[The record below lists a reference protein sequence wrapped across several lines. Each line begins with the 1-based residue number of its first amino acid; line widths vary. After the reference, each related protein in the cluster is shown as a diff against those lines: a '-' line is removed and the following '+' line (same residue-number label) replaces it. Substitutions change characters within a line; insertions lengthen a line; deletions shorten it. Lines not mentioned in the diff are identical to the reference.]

1 MARLDT
7 IRALEKRGLS
17 TQLAEKTVE
26 LGYQLGTLKK
36 CTLKKLE
43 KDFYYKEILQLIDV
57 SKNKSI
63 DRDDIV
69 DKALKE
75 GDISDGPISADQA
88 LRRVE
93 KKLGVIWSLPEGY
106 TIDGVL
112 KQISRKGQVLLGVAF
127 PINSKQFRYP
137 FHGYVYLKTR
147 GICYQSV
154 ITEVVSFDR
163 PNIPEEKELLLSA
176 HTSEPYV
183 TFLRIE
189 RLIEMPRTIR
199 LEEFRKMDG
208 TQVKSARNYTQVEDS
223 LDLDRE
229 RLRFEEE
236 RITALKLF
244 TDMGLSQ
251 KVSLSLFTHGIFL
264 ASQVVIATDNELR
277 AAGVPAAKLAKFRDA
292 AAEAAAV
299 ELQKPVT
306 SKTTVKK
313 KKKVEKEDK
322 PVKKINKFRKQANN
336 LSSELP
342 GLYSEEI
349 AIEAETNKLAK
360 EDIEALVKT
369 YTKLNSAENDIE
381 QILSKKEGIL
391 PQGVIREI
399 AEKSIKHK
407 LKPKQIETVI
417 DGGIEQYI
425 RNKVDATEAVGVI
438 AAQSIG
444 EPGTQMTMRTFHYA
458 GVAEMNVTLGLPRL
472 IEIVDA
478 RRIPKTPIMEVFL
491 EPNVSG
497 SQKKALEIANLIEA
511 QSVSQLA
518 KISTDI
524 TNLRVL
530 IEPDMKILKTR
541 GLPIE
546 ELAARIK
553 KKGRLKSKMTIEKG
567 TIILEEDAVSFKKL
581 YLLEDKVSHLM
592 VDGIGNIQRAIV
604 RKEDNEFV
612 IFTEGS
618 DLQAILEVAGVDPT
632 RTNTNSI
639 HEVAEVLGIE
649 AARIAIANELHKTL
663 SEQGLAVD
671 PRHNM
676 LVSDVMTNTGAIQ
689 AIGRHGI
696 SGAKVSVLARAAFEI
711 TSTHLLQAG
720 LSGESDVLTGVA
732 ENIIVGQPVHLGT
745 GAVSAIYKPKA
756 KKGKKGGK

>member
-17 TQLAEKTVE
+17 PQLAEKTVE

-36 CTLKKLE
+36 CDLKTLR

-57 SKNKSI
+57 SKNKLI
-63 DRDDIV
+63 NRDEIV
-69 DKALKE
+69 EKALDE
-75 GDISDGPISADQA
+75 GDISEGPISADQA

-93 KKLGVIWSLPEGY
+93 KKLGVIWSLPDGY
-106 TIDGVL
+106 TIEGLVSH
-112 KQISRKGQVLLGVAF
+112 ISRRGQALLGVAF

-137 FHGYVYLKTR
+137 FNGYVYLKSR

-154 ITEVVSFDR
+154 ITEVLSFDR
-163 PNIPEEKELLLSA
+163 PGIPEEEKLMLSA
-176 HTSEPYV
+176 HTKEPYV
-183 TFLRIE
+183 TFLRID
-189 RLIEMPRTIR
+189 RLIELPRTIR

-208 TQVKSARNYTQVEDS
+208 TQVKSARNYTQVEDA
-223 LDLDRE
+223 LDLERE

-236 RITALKLF
+236 RMSAIKLF
-244 TDMGLSQ
+244 TGMNLSQ
-251 KVSLSLFTHGIFL
+251 KVSLGLYTHGIWK
-264 ASQVVIATDNELR
+264 ASQVVTATDAELLN
-277 AAGVPAAKLAKFRDA
+277 AGVPKAKVAKFRDA
-292 AAEAAAV
+292 AAEAAAI
-299 ELQKPVT
+299 ELQEPVAKP
-306 SKTTVKK
+306 KTTKQKKVVEEETVVKK
-313 KKKVEKEDK
+313 ANKYRKRAEKLTEK
-322 PVKKINKFRKQANN
+322 
-336 LSSELP
+336 LP
-342 GLYSEEI
+342 AVYGEEI
-349 AIEAETNKLAK
+349 AQKAETEKLAK
-360 EDIEALVKT
+360 KDIESLVKEYST
-369 YTKLNSAENDIE
+369 LADLEEKIGEICV
-381 QILSKKEGIL
+381 KKGQLL
-391 PQGVIREI
+391 PQGLLREI
-399 AEKSIKHK
+399 ADKSLKNK
-407 LKPKQIETVI
+407 LKTKQIEKVI
-417 DGGIEQYI
+417 DGAISQFNQ
-425 RNKVDATEAVGVI
+425 NKVDATEAVGVV

-478 RRIPKTPIMEVFL
+478 RRVPKTPIMEVFL
-491 EPNVSG
+491 EPDISA
-497 SQKKALEIANLIEA
+497 SQKKALEIASQIEA
-511 QSVSQLA
+511 KAVSQLA
-518 KISTDI
+518 RITTDI
-524 TNLRVL
+524 TNLRV
-530 IEPDMKILKTR
+530 IVEPDMKVLKSR
-541 GLPIE
+541 NLPIN

-553 KKGRLKSKMTIEKG
+553 KKGRLKTKMTVENN
-567 TIILEEDAVSFKKL
+567 TIILEEEDVSFKKL

-604 RKEDNEFV
+604 RKERDEYV

-618 DLQAILEVAGVDPT
+618 DLKAILDVPGIDPT

-663 SEQGLAVD
+663 SEQGLSVD
-671 PRHNM
+671 HRHNM
-676 LVSDVMTNTGAIQ
+676 LVSDVMTNTGSIQ

-720 LSGESDVLTGVA
+720 LTGESDVLTGVA

-745 GAVSAIYKPKA
+745 GAVSAIYKPK
-756 KKGKKGGK
+756 KKGKK

>member
-17 TQLAEKTVE
+17 PQLAEKTVE

-36 CTLKKLE
+36 CDLKTLR

-57 SKNKSI
+57 SKNKLI
-63 DRDDIV
+63 NRDEIV
-69 DKALKE
+69 EKALDE
-75 GDISDGPISADQA
+75 GDISEGPISADQA

-93 KKLGVIWSLPEGY
+93 KKLGVIWSLPDGY
-106 TIDGVL
+106 TIEGLVSH
-112 KQISRKGQVLLGVAF
+112 ISRRGQALLGVAF

-137 FHGYVYLKTR
+137 FNGYVYLKNR

-154 ITEVVSFDR
+154 ITEVLSFDR
-163 PNIPEEKELLLSA
+163 PGIPEEEKLMLSA
-176 HTSEPYV
+176 HTKEPYV
-183 TFLRIE
+183 TFLRID
-189 RLIEMPRTIR
+189 RLIELPRTIR

-208 TQVKSARNYTQVEDS
+208 TQVKSARNYTQVEDA
-223 LDLDRE
+223 LDLERE

-236 RITALKLF
+236 RMSAIKLF
-244 TDMGLSQ
+244 TGMNLSQ
-251 KVSLSLFTHGIFL
+251 KVSLGLYTHGIWK
-264 ASQVVIATDNELR
+264 ASQVVTATDAELLN
-277 AAGVPAAKLAKFRDA
+277 AGVPKAKVAKFRDA
-292 AAEAAAV
+292 AAEAAAI
-299 ELQKPVT
+299 ELQEPVAKP
-306 SKTTVKK
+306 KTTKQKKVVEEETIVKK
-313 KKKVEKEDK
+313 TNKYRKRAEKLTEK
-322 PVKKINKFRKQANN
+322 
-336 LSSELP
+336 LP
-342 GLYSEEI
+342 AVYGEEI
-349 AIEAETNKLAK
+349 AQKAETEKLAK
-360 EDIEALVKT
+360 KDIESLVKEYST
-369 YTKLNSAENDIE
+369 LADLEEKVGEICV
-381 QILSKKEGIL
+381 KKGQLL
-391 PQGVIREI
+391 PQGLLREI
-399 AEKSIKHK
+399 ADKSLKNK
-407 LKPKQIETVI
+407 LKTKQIEKVI
-417 DGGIEQYI
+417 DGAISQFNQ
-425 RNKVDATEAVGVI
+425 NKVDATEAVGVV

-478 RRIPKTPIMEVFL
+478 RRVPKTPIMEVFL
-491 EPNVSG
+491 EPDISA
-497 SQKKALEIANLIEA
+497 SQKKALEIASQIEA
-511 QSVSQLA
+511 KAVSQLA
-518 KISTDI
+518 RITTDI
-524 TNLRVL
+524 TNLRV
-530 IEPDMKILKTR
+530 IVEPDMKVLKSR
-541 GLPIE
+541 NLPIN

-553 KKGRLKSKMTIEKG
+553 KKGRLKTKMTVENN
-567 TIILEEDAVSFKKL
+567 TIILEEEDVSFKKL

-604 RKEDNEFV
+604 RKERDEYV

-618 DLQAILEVAGVDPT
+618 DLKAILDVPGIDPT

-663 SEQGLAVD
+663 SEQGLSVD
-671 PRHNM
+671 HRHNM
-676 LVSDVMTNTGAIQ
+676 LVSDVMTNTGSIQ

-720 LSGESDVLTGVA
+720 LTGESDVLTGVA

-745 GAVSAIYKPKA
+745 GAVSAIYKPK
-756 KKGKKGGK
+756 KKGKK

>member
-17 TQLAEKTVE
+17 TQLAKKTVE
-26 LGYQLGTLKK
+26 LGYQLGSLKK

-57 SKNKSI
+57 SKNNSI

-75 GDISDGPISADQA
+75 GDVSDEPITADQA

-112 KQISRKGQVLLGVAF
+112 KKISRKGQVLLGVAF

-236 RITALKLF
+236 RMAALKLF
-244 TDMGLSQ
+244 TEIGLSQ

-264 ASQVVIATDNELR
+264 ASQVVIATDNELK
-277 AAGVPAAKLAKFRDA
+277 AAGVPATKITKLRDA
-292 AAEAAAV
+292 AAEAAAI
-299 ELQKPVT
+299 ELQEPIT
-306 SKTTVKK
+306 SKRTVKK
-313 KKKVEKEDK
+313 KKKSETENKR
-322 PVKKINKFRKQANN
+322 VKKINKFRKQANN
-336 LSSELP
+336 LASKLPEL
-342 GLYSEEI
+342 YNEEI
-349 AIEAETNKLAK
+349 AIEAETNKLTRK
-360 EDIEALVKT
+360 DIEALVKK
-369 YTKLNSAENDIE
+369 YAKLNEVENDIK
-381 QILSKKEGIL
+381 QILSKKKGSL
-391 PQGVIREI
+391 PQGVVREI
-399 AEKSIKHK
+399 AEKSIKNK
-407 LKPKQIETVI
+407 LKPKQIEIVI
-417 DGGIEQYI
+417 DGGVEQYN

-530 IEPDMKILKTR
+530 IEPDMKILKNR

-567 TIILEEDAVSFKKL
+567 TIILEEDDVSFKKL

-618 DLQAILEVAGVDPT
+618 DLQAILEVDGVDPT

-649 AARIAIANELHKTL
+649 AARIAIGNELHKTL
-663 SEQGLAVD
+663 SEQGLSVD
-671 PRHNM
+671 LRHNM

-745 GAVSAIYKPKA
+745 GAVSAIYKPKS
-756 KKGKKGGK
+756 KKGGKK

>member
-17 TQLAEKTVE
+17 PKLAEKTVE

-36 CTLKKLE
+36 CDLKTLK

-57 SKNKSI
+57 SKNRLI
-63 DRDDIV
+63 DRDEIV
-69 DKALKE
+69 EKALDE
-75 GDISDGPISADQA
+75 GDINEGPISADQA

-93 KKLGVIWSLPEGY
+93 KKLGVIWSLPDGY
-106 TIDGVL
+106 TIEGLVSH
-112 KQISRKGQVLLGVAF
+112 ISRRGQALLGVAF

-137 FHGYVYLKTR
+137 FNGYVYLKNR

-154 ITEVVSFDR
+154 ITEVLSFDR
-163 PNIPEEKELLLSA
+163 PGIPEEEKLMLSA
-176 HTSEPYV
+176 HTKEPYV
-183 TFLRIE
+183 TFLRID
-189 RLIEMPRTIR
+189 RLIELPRTIR

-208 TQVKSARNYTQVEDS
+208 TQVKSARNYTQVEDA
-223 LDLDRE
+223 LDLERE

-236 RITALKLF
+236 RMSAIKLF
-244 TDMGLSQ
+244 TGMNLSQ
-251 KVSLSLFTHGIFL
+251 KVSLGLYTHGIWK
-264 ASQVVIATDNELR
+264 ASQVVTATDAELLN
-277 AAGVPAAKLAKFRDA
+277 AGVPKAKVAKFRDD
-292 AAEAAAV
+292 AAEAAAI
-299 ELQKPVT
+299 ELQEPVAKPKATKRKKVVEEEVV
-306 SKTTVKK
+306 VKK
-313 KKKVEKEDK
+313 ANKYRKRADK
-322 PVKKINKFRKQANN
+322 LTGK
-336 LSSELP
+336 LP
-342 GLYSEEI
+342 EVYGEEI
-349 AIEAETNKLAK
+349 AQKAETEKLAK
-360 EDIEALVKT
+360 KDIETLVKEYST
-369 YTKLNSAENDIE
+369 LTDLEEKVGEIC
-381 QILSKKEGIL
+381 IKKGQLL
-391 PQGVIREI
+391 PQGLLREI
-399 AEKSIKHK
+399 AEKSLKNK
-407 LKPKQIETVI
+407 LKTKQIEKVI
-417 DGGIEQYI
+417 DGAIVQFNQ
-425 RNKVDATEAVGVI
+425 NKVDATEAVGVV

-478 RRIPKTPIMEVFL
+478 RRVPKTPIMEVFL
-491 EPNVSG
+491 EPDISA
-497 SQKKALEIANLIEA
+497 SQKKALEIASQIEA
-511 QSVSQLA
+511 KSVSQLA
-518 KISTDI
+518 RISTDI
-524 TNLRVL
+524 TNLRV
-530 IEPDMKILKTR
+530 IVEPDMKVLKSR
-541 GLPIE
+541 NLPIN

-553 KKGRLKSKMTIEKG
+553 KKGRLKTKMTVENN
-567 TIILEEDAVSFKKL
+567 TIILEEEDVSFKKL

-604 RKEDNEFV
+604 RKERDEYV

-618 DLQAILEVAGVDPT
+618 DLKAILDVPGIDPT

-663 SEQGLAVD
+663 SEQGLSVD
-671 PRHNM
+671 HRHNM
-676 LVSDVMTNTGAIQ
+676 LVSDVMTNTGSIQ

-720 LSGESDVLTGVA
+720 LTGESDVLTGVA

-745 GAVSAIYKPKA
+745 GAVSAIYKPK
-756 KKGKKGGK
+756 KKGKK

>member
-17 TQLAEKTVE
+17 PKLAEKTVE

-36 CTLKKLE
+36 CDLKTLK

-57 SKNKSI
+57 SKNRLI
-63 DRDDIV
+63 DRDEIV
-69 DKALKE
+69 EKALDE
-75 GDISDGPISADQA
+75 GDINEGPISADQA

-93 KKLGVIWSLPEGY
+93 KKLGVIWSLPDGY
-106 TIDGVL
+106 TIEGLVSH
-112 KQISRKGQVLLGVAF
+112 ISRRGQALLGVAF

-137 FHGYVYLKTR
+137 FNGYVYLKNR

-154 ITEVVSFDR
+154 ITEVLSFDR
-163 PNIPEEKELLLSA
+163 PGIPEEEKLMLSA
-176 HTSEPYV
+176 HTKEPYV
-183 TFLRIE
+183 TFLRID
-189 RLIEMPRTIR
+189 RLIELPRTIR

-208 TQVKSARNYTQVEDS
+208 TQVKSARNYTQVEDA
-223 LDLDRE
+223 LDLERE

-236 RITALKLF
+236 RMSAIKLF
-244 TDMGLSQ
+244 TGMNLSQ
-251 KVSLSLFTHGIFL
+251 KVSLGLYTHGIWK
-264 ASQVVIATDNELR
+264 ASQVVTATDAELLN
-277 AAGVPAAKLAKFRDA
+277 AGVPKAKVAKFRDA
-292 AAEAAAV
+292 AAEAAAI
-299 ELQKPVT
+299 ELQEPVAKPKATKRKKVVEEEVV
-306 SKTTVKK
+306 VKK
-313 KKKVEKEDK
+313 ANKYRKRADK
-322 PVKKINKFRKQANN
+322 LTGK
-336 LSSELP
+336 LP
-342 GLYSEEI
+342 EVYGEEI
-349 AIEAETNKLAK
+349 AQKAETEKLAK
-360 EDIEALVKT
+360 KDIETLVKEYST
-369 YTKLNSAENDIE
+369 LTDLEEKVGEIC
-381 QILSKKEGIL
+381 IKKGQLL
-391 PQGVIREI
+391 PQGLLREI
-399 AEKSIKHK
+399 AEKSLKNK
-407 LKPKQIETVI
+407 LKTKQIEKVI
-417 DGGIEQYI
+417 DGAIVQFNQ
-425 RNKVDATEAVGVI
+425 NKVDATEAVGVV

-478 RRIPKTPIMEVFL
+478 RRVPKTPIMEVFL
-491 EPNVSG
+491 EPDISA
-497 SQKKALEIANLIEA
+497 SQKKALEIASQIEA
-511 QSVSQLA
+511 KSVSQLA
-518 KISTDI
+518 RISTDI
-524 TNLRVL
+524 TNLRV
-530 IEPDMKILKTR
+530 IVEPDMKVLKSR
-541 GLPIE
+541 NLPIN

-553 KKGRLKSKMTIEKG
+553 KKGRLKTKMTVENN
-567 TIILEEDAVSFKKL
+567 TIILEEEDVSFKKL

-604 RKEDNEFV
+604 RKERDEYV

-618 DLQAILEVAGVDPT
+618 DLKAILDVPGIDPT

-663 SEQGLAVD
+663 SEQGLSVD
-671 PRHNM
+671 HRHNM
-676 LVSDVMTNTGAIQ
+676 LVSDVMTNTGSIQ

-720 LSGESDVLTGVA
+720 LTGESDVLTGVA

-745 GAVSAIYKPKA
+745 GAVSAIYKPK
-756 KKGKKGGK
+756 KKGKK

>member
-36 CTLKKLE
+36 VSLKELE
-43 KDFYYKEILQLIDV
+43 KKFYYKEILQLIDV
-57 SKNKSI
+57 AKISSI
-63 DRDDIV
+63 NRDEIV
-69 DKALKE
+69 EKALKE
-75 GDISDGPISADQA
+75 GDVSDGPISADQA

-163 PNIPEEKELLLSA
+163 PNIPEETELLLSA

-236 RITALKLF
+236 RIVALDLF
-244 TDMGLSQ
+244 TKMGLSQ

-264 ASQVVIATDNELR
+264 ASQVVIATDTELR
-277 AAGVPAAKLAKFRDA
+277 DAGVPATKIAKLRNAAADA
-292 AAEAAAV
+292 AAI
-299 ELQKPVT
+299 ELQKPIS
-306 SKTTVKK
+306 SKATVQKK
-313 KKKVEKEDK
+313 KKAEKEDK
-322 PVKKINKFRKQANN
+322 PVKKINKFRKMSSN
-336 LSSELP
+336 LAAKLP
-342 GLYSEEI
+342 EIYIEEI
-349 AIEAETNKLAK
+349 SVESEKNKLGKK
-360 EDIEALVKT
+360 EIEDLVKT
-369 YTKLNSAENDIE
+369 YTKINVYENDIE
-381 QILSKKEGIL
+381 DILTKKKSLL
-391 PQGVIREI
+391 PQGIVREM

-407 LKPKQIETVI
+407 LKPKQIEKVV
-417 DGGIEQYI
+417 DGGIVQYNQ
-425 RNKVDATEAVGVI
+425 NKIDATEAVGVI

-491 EPNVSG
+491 EPNVSS
-497 SQKKALEIANLIEA
+497 SQKKALEIASMIEA

-530 IEPDMKILKTR
+530 IEPELKILKAR
-541 GLPIE
+541 NLPIE

-553 KKGRLKSKMTIEKG
+553 KKGRLKTKMMVEKG
-567 TIILEEDAVSFKKL
+567 IIILEEENVSFKKL

-604 RKEDNEFV
+604 RKEGSEFV

-618 DLQAILEVAGVDPT
+618 DLQAILEVPGVDLT

-649 AARIAIANELHKTL
+649 AARIAIADELHKTL
-663 SEQGLAVD
+663 SEQGLSVD
-671 PRHNM
+671 LRHNM
-676 LVSDVMTNTGAIQ
+676 LVSDVMTNTGTIQ

-745 GAVSAIYKPKA
+745 GAVSAIYKPKS
-756 KKGKKGGK
+756 KKGKKRGK

>member
-17 TQLAEKTVE
+17 PQLAEKTVE

-36 CTLKKLE
+36 CDLKTLR

-57 SKNKSI
+57 SKNKLI
-63 DRDDIV
+63 NRDEIV
-69 DKALKE
+69 EKALDE
-75 GDISDGPISADQA
+75 GDISEGPISADQA

-93 KKLGVIWSLPEGY
+93 KKLGVIWSLPDGY
-106 TIDGVL
+106 TIEGLVSH
-112 KQISRKGQVLLGVAF
+112 ISRRGQALLGVAF

-137 FHGYVYLKTR
+137 FNGYVYLKSR

-154 ITEVVSFDR
+154 ITEVLSFDR
-163 PNIPEEKELLLSA
+163 PGIPEEEKLMLSA
-176 HTSEPYV
+176 HTKEPYV
-183 TFLRIE
+183 TFLRID
-189 RLIEMPRTIR
+189 RLIELPRTIR

-208 TQVKSARNYTQVEDS
+208 TQVKSARNYTQVEDA
-223 LDLDRE
+223 LDLERE

-236 RITALKLF
+236 RMSAIKLF
-244 TDMGLSQ
+244 TGMNLSQ
-251 KVSLSLFTHGIFL
+251 KVSLGLYTHGIWK
-264 ASQVVIATDNELR
+264 ASQVVTATDAELLN
-277 AAGVPAAKLAKFRDA
+277 AGVPKAKVAKFRDA
-292 AAEAAAV
+292 AAEAAAI
-299 ELQKPVT
+299 ELQEPVAKP
-306 SKTTVKK
+306 KTTKQKKVVEEETVVKK
-313 KKKVEKEDK
+313 ANKYRKRAEKLTEK
-322 PVKKINKFRKQANN
+322 
-336 LSSELP
+336 LP
-342 GLYSEEI
+342 AVYGEEI
-349 AIEAETNKLAK
+349 AQKAETEKLAK
-360 EDIEALVKT
+360 KDIESLVKEYST
-369 YTKLNSAENDIE
+369 LADLEEKVGEICV
-381 QILSKKEGIL
+381 KKGQLL
-391 PQGVIREI
+391 PQGLLREI
-399 AEKSIKHK
+399 ADKSLKNK
-407 LKPKQIETVI
+407 LKTKQIEKVI
-417 DGGIEQYI
+417 DGAISQFNQ
-425 RNKVDATEAVGVI
+425 NKVDATEAVGVV

-478 RRIPKTPIMEVFL
+478 RRVPKTPIMEVFL
-491 EPNVSG
+491 EPDISA
-497 SQKKALEIANLIEA
+497 SQKKALEIASQIEA
-511 QSVSQLA
+511 KAVSQLA
-518 KISTDI
+518 RITTDI
-524 TNLRVL
+524 TNLRV
-530 IEPDMKILKTR
+530 IVEPDMKVLKSR
-541 GLPIE
+541 NLPIN

-553 KKGRLKSKMTIEKG
+553 KKGRLKTKMTVENN
-567 TIILEEDAVSFKKL
+567 TIILEEEDVSFKKL

-604 RKEDNEFV
+604 RKERDEYV

-618 DLQAILEVAGVDPT
+618 DLKAILDVPGIDPT

-663 SEQGLAVD
+663 SEQGLSVD
-671 PRHNM
+671 HRHNM
-676 LVSDVMTNTGAIQ
+676 LVSDVMTNTGSIQ

-720 LSGESDVLTGVA
+720 LTGESDVLTGVA

-745 GAVSAIYKPKA
+745 GAVSAIYKPK
-756 KKGKKGGK
+756 KKGKK